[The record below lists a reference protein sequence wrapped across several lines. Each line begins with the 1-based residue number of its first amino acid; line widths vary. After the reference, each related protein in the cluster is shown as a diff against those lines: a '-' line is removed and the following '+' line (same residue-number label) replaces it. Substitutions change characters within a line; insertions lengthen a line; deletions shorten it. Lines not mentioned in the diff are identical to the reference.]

1 MSYDSTLKYLIEEY
15 PQAIVEWLLG
25 ANISETPEILKTEL
39 NLEPIRVDGLFFLKT
54 SSKIIHLEFQTI
66 PQSKP
71 PLPLRML
78 DYWVRLYRQYN
89 IEIEQIVIFLK
100 PTISEDVFI
109 NEFRATNTFH
119 RYRVIRIW
127 ECEPEPLL
135 ATTELLPLAVLAK
148 ADNSSIILEQVAA
161 KVNIIE
167 DRRQKINISACVQLL
182 AGIKFDTDIINA
194 YFWED
199 IMQESVVYQKIVRE
213 GLEQGRRL
221 EVKLILRIIQRHLGK
236 IGTEIQ
242 NQIADLSFTQLEDL
256 GEALL
261 DFKTE
266 TDLRNWLSENCE

>member
-1 MSYDSTLKYLIEEY
+1 
-15 PQAIVEWLLG
+15 
-25 ANISETPEILKTEL
+25 
-39 NLEPIRVDGLFFLKT
+39 
-54 SSKIIHLEFQTI
+54 
-66 PQSKP
+66 
-71 PLPLRML
+71 
-78 DYWVRLYRQYN
+78 
-89 IEIEQIVIFLK
+89 
-100 PTISEDVFI
+100 
-109 NEFRATNTFH
+109 
-119 RYRVIRIW
+119 
-127 ECEPEPLL
+127 
-135 ATTELLPLAVLAK
+135 
-148 ADNSSIILEQVAA
+148 DNSSIILEQVAA

-213 GLEQGRRL
+213 GLEQGRRS